1 MKEKLSNYIFFTTI
15 FFFFTYSTRLA
26 AQTND
31 HASLTKSNDSVPFN
45 KQRDIIDIAMLTVH
59 KDISKRLDTTNGSS
73 MKLRLSASPIIEY
86 TISTGF
92 TTGIAAGGAFV
103 TSLKQQTNTSFF
115 LFAVKYTQ
123 RKQFLLPIQSSFWT
137 PGNKFNFIG
146 DWRYLNF
153 PQDTWGIGG
162 GTTDANKNMVTYKY
176 LRLYELCLKQ
186 IVKNF
191 YIGGGYQLD
200 YHWGIAEY
208 GVLPGEVTD
217 FNKYGFSN
225 HSVSSGIV
233 LDVQYDSRQNSI
245 NPDGGSMFA
254 NCKFIQNSR
263 LLGSDTPWN
272 GVQIDIRKYFA
283 LPLHIV
289 LGFWF
294 YSVLTTS
301 GNPPYLDLPGTGTD
315 SYNNTA
321 RGYVQGRYIGKK
333 YIDLE
338 SELRF
343 PISKNGLL
351 GGVVF
356 ASSGSV
362 SEFDSNTFQTIFP
375 SFGAG
380 LRIKFNKFS
389 KTNICVDYGFGVKG
403 SHGFGGNLGEV
414 F

>member
-1 MKEKLSNYIFFTTI
+1 MKENHGNYIFFTAI
-15 FFFFTYSTRLA
+15 LFLFLYSTSLA

-31 HASLTKSNDSVPFN
+31 HGPLTKSNDSVPLN
-45 KQRDIIDIAMLTVH
+45 KQRDIIDIAMLILH
-59 KDISKRLDTTNGSS
+59 KDISKRLDTTNGGS
-73 MKLRLSASPIIEY
+73 MRLRLSASPITEY

-92 TTGIAAGGAFV
+92 TGGITAGGAFV
-103 TSLKQQTNTSFF
+103 TSLKHQTNTSLF

-123 RKQFLLPIQSSFWT
+123 KKQFLLPIQSSFWT

-146 DWRYLNF
+146 DWRYLHY

-162 GTTDANKNMVTYKY
+162 ETTDANENMVTYKY
-176 LRLYELCLKQ
+176 LRIYELCLKQ
-186 IVKNF
+186 IVKDF

-200 YHWGIAEY
+200 YHWGITQS
-208 GVLPGEVTD
+208 GVLPGDVND

-225 HSVSSGIV
+225 HSVSSGIA
-233 LDVQYDSRQNSI
+233 LDVQYDSRENSF
-245 NPDGGSMFA
+245 NPEGGSMFA
-254 NCKFIQNSR
+254 NCKFIQNIR
-263 LLGSDTPWN
+263 LLGSDTQWN
-272 GVQIDIRKYFA
+272 AVQIDIRKYFA
-283 LPLHIV
+283 LPHHCV
-289 LGFWF
+289 LAFWF
-294 YSVLTTS
+294 YSELTTS

-315 SYNNTA
+315 TYNNTA

-343 PISKNGLL
+343 PISKNGLF

-356 ASSGSV
+356 ASAGSV
-362 SEFDSNTFQTIFP
+362 SELESNTFQTIFP

-389 KTNICVDYGFGVKG
+389 KTNVCLDYGFGIKG
-403 SHGFGGNLGEV
+403 SHGLEGNLGEV

>member
-1 MKEKLSNYIFFTTI
+1 MNPLAGNYIFLTTI
-15 FFFFTYSTRLA
+15 LFFFLYSTGLA

-31 HASLTKSNDSVPFN
+31 HASLTKSNDSVPLN
-45 KQRDIIDIAMLTVH
+45 EQRDMIDMAMLILH
-59 KDISKRLDTTNGSS
+59 KDISKRLDTTNGIG
-73 MKLRLSASPIIEY
+73 MRLRLSASPIIEY

-92 TTGIAAGGAFV
+92 TAGIAAGGAFV
-103 TSLKQQTNTSFF
+103 TSLKQQTNTSSF

-123 RKQFLLPIQSSFWT
+123 KKQFLLPIQSSVWT

-146 DWRYLNF
+146 DWRYLNY

-162 GTTDANKNMVTYKY
+162 ETTDADKNMVSYKY
-176 LRLYELCLKQ
+176 LRLYELCLRQ

-191 YIGGGYQLD
+191 YVGGGYQLD
-200 YHWGIAEY
+200 YHWEIAQS

-217 FNKYGFSN
+217 FDKYGYSN

-233 LDVQYDSRQNSI
+233 LDVQYDSRKNPI
-245 NPDGGSMFA
+245 NPDGGSMYA
-254 NCKFIQNSR
+254 NFKFIQNSS

-272 GVQIDIRKYFA
+272 AVQIDIRKYFA
-283 LPLHIV
+283 LRHHSV
-289 LGFWF
+289 LAFWF

-321 RGYVQGRYIGKK
+321 RGYVQQRYIGKK

-343 PISKNGLL
+343 PITKNGLL

-356 ASSGSV
+356 ASAGSV

-389 KTNICVDYGFGVKG
+389 KTNVCVDYGFGIKD
-403 SHGFGGNLGEV
+403 SHGFEGNLGEV